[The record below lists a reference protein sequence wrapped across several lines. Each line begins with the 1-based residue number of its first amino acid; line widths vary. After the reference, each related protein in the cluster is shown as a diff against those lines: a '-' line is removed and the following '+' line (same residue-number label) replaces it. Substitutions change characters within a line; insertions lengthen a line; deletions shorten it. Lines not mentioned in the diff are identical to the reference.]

1 MTSLN
6 CYLDVG
12 EVGGEA
18 GEEESLSSVLL
29 PCTKVMERRDSGN
42 YVFVGAASL
51 QHRPCSETVH
61 VCIHPVLHWSRYILD
76 LKLCAWHRD

>member
-1 MTSLN
+1 M
-6 CYLDVG
+6 
-12 EVGGEA
+12 GGEA

-42 YVFVGAASL
+42 YVFDGAPSL

-61 VCIHPVLHWSRYILD
+61 VCMHSSRLALVMLHTRFKAVCMAQGLIG
-76 LKLCAWHRD
+76 